1 LEAGR
6 YPPEQKLWQM
16 IGGLTQAA
24 TILMN
29 HGLYLDFNMQNVH
42 ISPLKIVQVYWGNTK
57 IGNGHRLY
65 YQQIL
70 G

>member
-1 LEAGR
+1 
-6 YPPEQKLWQM
+6 M

-42 ISPLKIVQVYWGNTK
+42 ISPLKIVQVYWGNAK